1 MACRHNQFNHCTEIP
16 ARFMRWSFAGAATG
30 HTPFSTAPLSS
41 TQHWPNYTQTQSQL
55 SLWTP
60 CPRTKS
66 IHQSQEAEECS
77 LCVSSDPLRWY
88 RCHMWPRTRTMNYKA
103 ITQKSFLP
111 PHALKKISDVHHY
124 HSCPPRPQKAR
135 TEHFHTQTYLL
146 GISKLGWIAA
156 TFLAVGGECRPS
168 TMSDSASCASPWITA
183 IPNRKRSANDW
194 ALERKG

>member
-55 SLWTP
+55 SLWTS

-66 IHQSQEAEECS
+66 NHQSQEAEECS

-88 RCHMWPRTRTMNYKA
+88 RCHMWPSTRTINYKA
-103 ITQKSFLP
+103 ITQKSFLLP
-111 PHALKKISDVHHY
+111 MLLKRFLMSITITPV
-124 HSCPPRPQKAR
+124 PQNHKKQELN
-135 TEHFHTQTYLL
+135 TFTHKLTYWVSLN
-146 GISKLGWIAA
+146 WD
-156 TFLAVGGECRPS
+156 E
-168 TMSDSASCASPWITA
+168 
-183 IPNRKRSANDW
+183 
-194 ALERKG
+194 